1 MNDNGRIISRL
12 KFGKLN
18 LNYVPVTK
26 LTEQTIDVIFAV
38 FVFVVVPTPIVS
50 PASMVD
56 STFSNSNKNKTILK
70 EEIIISTVQG
80 ADFYSKTC

>member
-1 MNDNGRIISRL
+1 M
-12 KFGKLN
+12 
-18 LNYVPVTK
+18 TK
-26 LTEQTIDVIFAV
+26 LTELTVDVIFAV

-56 STFSNSNKNKTILK
+56 STFSKSNKNKTILT